1 MKNLLKHFKKIIS
14 CGLLSTVMFSN
25 IVTNTPQLLTDN
37 VAHTKCVLSTFY
49 TEPKDSAD
57 IVFIGSSALYRF
69 ISPVQIYDKYGI
81 TALNYSAAA
90 LDIHTTEGLI
100 DEIIEHQHPKLIVVE
115 MRNYVNNCDNYM
127 EGIGFTKKNLKAKE
141 NFFKDLVYNMPNSK
155 NRAKVINDVV
165 GTVLKK
171 DVVKW
176 QHENLYSN
184 YKDLSVFETDKW
196 QKKYE
201 NYVEKLPKKYKLP
214 KGTTYPGEKYKGTV
228 ASKGIKSIKK
238 NDFSK
243 YTKRKKITGE
253 WLETL
258 NGIIEK
264 AKTCGTKVMF
274 MSSPYSVDKKSVAYE
289 NAMGN
294 IIKSNGLKYL
304 NCNKYYKKIGLD
316 FKRDFYDEKHAN
328 ISGMVKVTN
337 YVAKYIVKN
346 YKLGK
351 TKLSKA
357 EKKSWQTATNLW
369 IKEVRTPG
377 LAKVKGFKA

>member
-1 MKNLLKHFKKIIS
+1 MKNLLKRFKKIIS

-25 IVTNTPQLLTDN
+25 IVTNAPQLLTDN
-37 VAHTKCVLSTFY
+37 VTHTKSVLSTFY

-57 IVFIGSSALYRF
+57 VVFIGSSALYRF
-69 ISPVQIYDKYGI
+69 ISPVQIYYKHGI

-115 MRNYVNNCDNYM
+115 MRNYVNNCDNYL
-127 EGIGFTKKNLKAKE
+127 EGIGFTKKNLAAKE
-141 NFFKDLVYNMPNSK
+141 RFFKDLVYNMPNSK

-171 DVVKW
+171 DPVEW
-176 QHENLYSN
+176 QHKNLYSN
-184 YKDLSVFETDKW
+184 YKDLSVFETAQW
-196 QKKYE
+196 QTKYE
-201 NYVEKLPKKYKLP
+201 NYVEKLPIKYKTK
-214 KGTTYPGEKYKGTV
+214 KGTYNGEKYKGTV
-228 ASKGIKSIKK
+228 ASTGIMSIKK

-243 YTKRKKITGE
+243 YTKKKKITGE
-253 WLETL
+253 WLDVL

-264 AKTCGTKVMF
+264 AKSCGTKVMF

-289 NAMGN
+289 NATGS
-294 IIKSNGLKYL
+294 IIKANGLKYL

-316 FKRDFYDEKHAN
+316 FKRDFYDDKHAN

-369 IKEVRTPG
+369 IKNVRTPG
-377 LAKVKGFKA
+377 LAKVKKFKA